1 MLPSF
6 AHDTVFRLRP
16 STKTE
21 RGSAV
26 PDWNNPNIIAISDCS
41 MQPSSSSLSE
51 DGRVL
56 GISDSYTCYMPINAD
71 VKAGD
76 RIRFNSLDYTING
89 DPRNWVSPSGRVS
102 HITLQLE
109 RWYG

>member
-1 MLPSF
+1 MLPTF
-6 AHDTVFRLRP
+6 AHDTVTRLRP
-16 STKTE
+16 GTKTE
-21 RGSAV
+21 RGSSV
-26 PDWNNPNIIAISDCS
+26 PDWTKATSLVITGCS
-41 MQPSSSSLSE
+41 MQPSSTSLSD

-56 GISDSYTCYMPINAD
+56 GISDSYTCYLPPGAD

-89 DPRNWVSPSGRVS
+89 DPRVWHSATGRVS

-109 RWYG
+109 RWEG